1 MDWVCQFRGQRCSW
15 LWCPLTSRLEIVI
28 SCQPGCRIQ
37 TKRTIC
43 SPSVIQWTSLRV
55 MGRGHILES
64 THIFPS
70 LTMPLLSLPSPLL
83 TLHPRI
89 LPTRNSS
96 PSVLQSIPAV
106 LYSVLSQKQN
116 YHSPSRS
123 SAELK
128 PPSTRTLQHYR
139 AVGFYYICNKWQ
151 TKRQYLY

>member
-1 MDWVCQFRGQRCSW
+1 MSWICQFRGQRCSR

-43 SPSVIQWTSLRV
+43 TPNITQWTSLRV
-55 MGRGHILES
+55 MERGHILES

-70 LTMPLLSLPSPLL
+70 PTMPLLSLPSPLL

-89 LPTRNSS
+89 LLAPNSS
-96 PSVLQSIPAV
+96 PSVLQSISSL
-106 LYSVLSQKQN
+106 LYSVLSQKQK
-116 YHSPSRS
+116 YHNPSRS
-123 SAELK
+123 SAKLK

-139 AVGFYYICNKWQ
+139 AVGFHYICNKWQ
-151 TKRQYLY
+151 TKGQYL